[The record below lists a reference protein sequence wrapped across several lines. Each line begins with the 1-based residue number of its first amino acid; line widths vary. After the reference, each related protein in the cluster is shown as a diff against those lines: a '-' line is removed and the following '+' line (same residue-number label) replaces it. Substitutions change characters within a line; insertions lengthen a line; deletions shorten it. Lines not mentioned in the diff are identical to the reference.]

1 MLNASAPERYP
12 TWAAVTGTGP
22 PVTASITPASG
33 ISDRKPQADSCIE
46 VIDGATRRVARSRTA
61 SPATASSA
69 QSEAGSNP
77 LRPGRMMTSTPRKPT
92 RIAVQRRQP
101 TVSPRNT
108 AAPKVT
114 ASGMA

>member
-1 MLNASAPERYP
+1 MLNANAPARYP
-12 TWAAVTGTGP
+12 ICALVTGTGP
-22 PVTASITPASG
+22 PVAASMTPASG
-33 ISDRKPQADSCIE
+33 TSDRNPQAESCIE
-46 VIDGATRRVARSRTA
+46 VIVGATRRVARSRTA

-77 LRPGRMMTSTPRKPT
+77 LRPGRMITSTPRKPT

-101 TVSPRNT
+101 TVSPRKT

-114 ASGMA
+114 ASGIA